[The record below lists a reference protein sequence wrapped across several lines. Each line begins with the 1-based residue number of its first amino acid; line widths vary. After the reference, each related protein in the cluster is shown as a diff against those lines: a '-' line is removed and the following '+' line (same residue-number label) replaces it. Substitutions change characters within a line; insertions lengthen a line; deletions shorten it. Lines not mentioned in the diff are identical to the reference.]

1 MTIKRMFE
9 NSFSC
14 VCPVINNEFRHNIVK
29 VVRNQILQGTA
40 NDKRCQRRIYK
51 RSDQL
56 KKCKI
61 SDTLR
66 FLKHG
71 SGHAMFKCLGWPCP
85 ATFIF
90 CFRDTN
96 RDTLVFLR
104 PETRDVATRVSGRKW
119 VQSAEFDIVNGSFCN
134 LCKLAPWLP
143 LHVFATQ
150 CWRAPTRAKQLSTVA
165 ILLCRFL
172 SCWCLETLFHVVSAL
187 QSCLSK

>member
-1 MTIKRMFE
+1 MRCGIERERTIEFVIVKKKKKWKAIRNTTQTAVTNMTIKHMFE

-51 RSDQL
+51 RPDQL

-61 SDTLR
+61 SNTLR

-96 RDTLVFLR
+96 HHTLVFLR
-104 PETRDVATRVSGRKW
+104 PETRDVATRVSGRK
-119 VQSAEFDIVNGSFCN
+119 
-134 LCKLAPWLP
+134 
-143 LHVFATQ
+143 
-150 CWRAPTRAKQLSTVA
+150 
-165 ILLCRFL
+165 
-172 SCWCLETLFHVVSAL
+172 
-187 QSCLSK
+187 